1 MVVPTFT
8 EFLCGLDHSRP
19 GHAKGPAGLSRG
31 ALLRQ
36 HRRQGSAGAWERRR
50 GVAPLVS
57 CAGVA
62 APAHMGRTGG
72 LDLWRCGSASNAVV
86 CGGTWG
92 LSTHRAG
99 STGPTQPFDPGL
111 CIFAFSAGRPR
122 ASPEPT
128 VLLGDRAAVP
138 CRPVTTLERG
148 PTTYGTTRTSH
159 RSSKPRVVLSGPP
172 LAGTDT
178 STNEAVRVAV
188 TRRTGER
195 GAELRCDRGTVR
207 EASWRGTCRACRG
220 PRCSGRGSPSRGT
233 GSRAARRR

>member
-1 MVVPTFT
+1 MALEGPGSWSPRACEGPRGFGPRGPSPSAPTSGQRRC
-8 EFLCGLDHSRP
+8 LGAAPGGCAACLVRPGRRPGAHGAHGWSRP
-19 GHAKGPAGLSRG
+19 LAVRKCKQCSC
-31 ALLRQ
+31 LR
-36 HRRQGSAGAWERRR
+36 R
-50 GVAPLVS
+50 
-57 CAGVA
+57 
-62 APAHMGRTGG
+62 
-72 LDLWRCGSASNAVV
+72 DL
-86 CGGTWG
+86 G

-99 STGPTQPFDPGL
+99 WTGPTQPFDPGL
-111 CIFAFSAGRPR
+111 CIFAVSAGRPR

-138 CRPVTTLERG
+138 CRPATTLERG

-195 GAELRCDRGTVR
+195 RPELRCDPGTVR
-207 EASWRGTCRACRG
+207 AASWRGTYRACRG